1 MLEFKFKK
9 GVTVNTKYGV
19 FELLQKRNDGNWL
32 GYQNGFDG
40 HSGGD
45 SFGGTYKYSKYKD
58 QCWWFEESEIVLVE
72 NNVKS
77 TKKSYREMSP
87 DTIVKM
93 KVDGYEFDVPLK
105 EMLLL
110 NTLTDCVVGN
120 YKYRTDTIFA
130 HLTELFG
137 EDYFCIDGYVEF
149 KDVDQYYQD
158 YFKPFYDKEHE
169 VEALKKEIKHQEALL
184 LDMKK
189 KLSEIS

>member
-58 QCWWFEESEIVLVE
+58 QCWWFEESEIEIVE
-72 NNVKS
+72 NEVKS

-87 DTIVKM
+87 DTIVKV
-93 KVDGYEFDVPLK
+93 KVDAHEFDVPLK

-110 NTLTDCVVGN
+110 RTLTGCILGSERINILHYKLAEIFECDLFCYNGN
-120 YKYRTDTIFA
+120 VTFKYSEAFYKY
-130 HLTELFG
+130 
-137 EDYFCIDGYVEF
+137 
-149 KDVDQYYQD
+149 
-158 YFKPFYDKEHE
+158 YFKPFYDKQHE
-169 VEALKKEIKHQEALL
+169 VEALKKEIEHQEDLL